1 VVALFF
7 AMKHKSKESPCHCG
21 AYPFP
26 HRPYGGKCEGPE
38 PEDENESLT
47 AYQLERQLL
56 GCSFQE
62 FTNPNLRSQ
71 LFHQ

>member
-1 VVALFF
+1 MVVAFLLI
-7 AMKHKSKESPCHCG
+7 MKRKSKEPPCHCD
-21 AYPFP
+21 AYSFP
-26 HRPYGGKCEGPE
+26 HRPYGGKCQGPD
-38 PEDENESLT
+38 PEEENESLT

-71 LFHQ
+71 LH